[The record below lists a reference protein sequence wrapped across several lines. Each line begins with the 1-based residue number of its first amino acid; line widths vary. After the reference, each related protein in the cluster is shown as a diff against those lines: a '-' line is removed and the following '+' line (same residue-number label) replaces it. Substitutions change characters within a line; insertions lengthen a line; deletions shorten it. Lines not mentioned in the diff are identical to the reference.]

1 MNKERVRQVNKA
13 LKNELR
19 FLYMNTHRVNLIT
32 EPIRVKKYKVKQTI
46 EESYLPQPQLSDDID
61 SLISHIK
68 NSICNDLANDI
79 VKDTV
84 FKIEP
89 STIPYHVDIIGTVRV
104 LSDEK
109 VE

>member
-13 LKNELR
+13 LKNEIR

-32 EPIRVKKYKVKQTI
+32 EPIRVKKYKVKQTV
-46 EESYLPQPQLSDDID
+46 EESYLPQPQLSDDMERFM
-61 SLISHIK
+61 SHIK
-68 NSICNDLANDI
+68 NSICNDLAKAI

-89 STIPYHVDIIGTVRV
+89 SVILHHVDIIGTINI
-104 LSDEK
+104 LSDDK